1 MSTDNTIAVCPQ
13 CGATGKAGRFC
24 EYCGTK
30 IPMPIKKATKV
41 EIKGSVPW
49 ISVCPQGFIPSQSN
63 VKGKPINGI
72 FEYMVV
78 VKKDTRQYIETSM
91 ENDYD
96 SSFRKVGQHPKIT
109 TRYKDEYTYA
119 IIDRFGRFVV
129 APSSGNITLFAD
141 NYDYINWCTLTNIH
155 TGKIR
160 DYLCDNKIAGDY
172 IVYRKHSHDPCAI
185 FNRKARTA
193 IALDKEIPAD
203 YEYRKMDNDNQ
214 LIFTKKFL
222 GRTLT
227 CTVQINGNQ
236 GIVSI
241 DKKGEQEAKEE
252 KERGEREEK
261 EKKRIREEKEKRE
274 EKGCYITLAIL
285 VLALIVGLI
294 RSALSTSLYY
304 PQSEVSTTTA
314 DKPLPPVVD
323 KISLDLFFNKSKD
336 KIGHLRQDVESN
348 IKAIGFVKK
357 QFKEDDINDIEE
369 SWNYEAEG
377 AAKYIYYSSDKEP
390 LISISIN
397 KYLDDTLNE
406 DNKGDK
412 IRKVEIQV
420 ENSEA
425 EAQIREKLKKK
436 LKGELS
442 QYGFTENKGDDDGRH
457 PSRPMF
463 GYMRKGKEIKIAS
476 GIYDTFA
483 AWDNIE
489 FSYDKIELQS
499 CDETKSTMA
508 GGIGLPSGF

>member
-1 MSTDNTIAVCPQ
+1 
-13 CGATGKAGRFC
+13 
-24 EYCGTK
+24 
-30 IPMPIKKATKV
+30 MPIKKATKV

-241 DKKGEQEAKEE
+241 DEKGEQEAKEE
-252 KERGEREEK
+252 EQRVEKEEEEK
-261 EKKRIREEKEKRE
+261 ERISEEKEKRE

-357 QFKEDDINDIEE
+357 QFKEDDINDISE
-369 SWNYEAEG
+369 SWNYKSEG

-397 KYLDDTLNE
+397 KGTEILGN
-406 DNKGDK
+406 NKGDK
-412 IRKVEIQV
+412 IRKVEIRV

-425 EAQIREKLKKK
+425 EAQIWEKLEKK

-442 QYGFTENKGDDDGRH
+442 QYGFTKNKGDDDGRH

-463 GYMRKGKEIKIAS
+463 GYMRKGKEMKIAS

-499 CDETKSTMA
+499 CDETKSIMS
-508 GGIGLPSGF
+508 GLPSGL

>member
-1 MSTDNTIAVCPQ
+1 M
-13 CGATGKAGRFC
+13 
-24 EYCGTK
+24 
-30 IPMPIKKATKV
+30 
-41 EIKGSVPW
+41 
-49 ISVCPQGFIPSQSN
+49 
-63 VKGKPINGI
+63 
-72 FEYMVV
+72 
-78 VKKDTRQYIETSM
+78 
-91 ENDYD
+91 
-96 SSFRKVGQHPKIT
+96 
-109 TRYKDEYTYA
+109 
-119 IIDRFGRFVV
+119 
-129 APSSGNITLFAD
+129 
-141 NYDYINWCTLTNIH
+141 
-155 TGKIR
+155 
-160 DYLCDNKIAGDY
+160 
-172 IVYRKHSHDPCAI
+172 
-185 FNRKARTA
+185 
-193 IALDKEIPAD
+193 
-203 YEYRKMDNDNQ
+203 
-214 LIFTKKFL
+214 
-222 GRTLT
+222 
-227 CTVQINGNQ
+227 
-236 GIVSI
+236 
-241 DKKGEQEAKEE
+241 
-252 KERGEREEK
+252 
-261 EKKRIREEKEKRE
+261 
-274 EKGCYITLAIL
+274 

>member
-1 MSTDNTIAVCPQ
+1 MSTDNNIAVCPQ

-241 DKKGEQEAKEE
+241 DEKGEQEAKEE
-252 KERGEREEK
+252 EQRVEKEEEEK
-261 EKKRIREEKEKRE
+261 ERISEEKEKRE

-357 QFKEDDINDIEE
+357 QFKEDDINDISE
-369 SWNYEAEG
+369 SWNYKSEG

-397 KYLDDTLNE
+397 KGTEILGN
-406 DNKGDK
+406 NKGDK
-412 IRKVEIQV
+412 IRKVEIRV

-425 EAQIREKLKKK
+425 EAQIWEKLEKK

-442 QYGFTENKGDDDGRH
+442 QYGFTKNKGDDDGRH

-463 GYMRKGKEIKIAS
+463 GYMRKGKEMKIAS

-499 CDETKSTMA
+499 CDETKSIMS
-508 GGIGLPSGF
+508 GLPSGL

>member
-1 MSTDNTIAVCPQ
+1 
-13 CGATGKAGRFC
+13 
-24 EYCGTK
+24 
-30 IPMPIKKATKV
+30 MPIKKATKV

-119 IIDRFGRFVV
+119 VIDRFGRFVV
-129 APSSGNITLFAD
+129 APSSGGITLFAD
-141 NYDYINWCTLTNIH
+141 NYDYINYCTLTNIH
-155 TGKIR
+155 TGKIL
-160 DYLCDNKIAGDY
+160 DNLCDNKIAGDY
-172 IVYRKHSHDPCAI
+172 IVYRNHYHDPCAI
-185 FNRKARTA
+185 FNRKERTA

-203 YEYRKMDNDNQ
+203 YEYRKMDNDNL
-214 LIFTKKFL
+214 LIFTKEVSDD
-222 GRTLT
+222 RTLI
-227 CTVQINGNQ
+227 CTVQIIGNQ

-241 DKKGEQEAKEE
+241 DEKGEQEAKEE
-252 KERGEREEK
+252 EERLEKEEEEK
-261 EKKRIREEKEKRE
+261 ERICEEKEKRE
-274 EKGCYITLAIL
+274 EKGCCITLAIL
-285 VLALIVGLI
+285 VLALFAGGIFLAI
-294 RSALSTSLYY
+294 YLYPSTSLYY

-357 QFKEDDINDIEE
+357 QFKEDDSNDIAE
-369 SWNYEAEG
+369 SSNYNAEG
-377 AAKYIYYSSDKEP
+377 AAKYIYFSSDKEP

-397 KYLDDTLNE
+397 KGTEILGNVLYND
-406 DNKGDK
+406 KGDK
-412 IRKVEIQV
+412 IRKVEIKV
-420 ENSEA
+420 ENSEV
-425 EAQIREKLKKK
+425 EDQIREKLEKK

-442 QYGFTENKGDDDGRH
+442 KYGFTKNKGDNDGSH
-457 PSRPMF
+457 PSRPIF
-463 GYMRKGKEIKIAS
+463 GYTRKGKEIKIGS
-476 GIYDTFA
+476 GVTNTFA

-489 FSYDKIELQS
+489 FDYGSRIELQS

-508 GGIGLPSGF
+508 GDIGLPSGL